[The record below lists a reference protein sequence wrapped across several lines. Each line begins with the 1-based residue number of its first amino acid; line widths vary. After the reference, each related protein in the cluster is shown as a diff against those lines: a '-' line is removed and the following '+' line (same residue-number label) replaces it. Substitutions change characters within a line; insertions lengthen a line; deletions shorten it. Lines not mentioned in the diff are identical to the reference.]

1 MKADAFRR
9 IALGLEGA
17 IEGAHMSHLD
27 FRIGGRTFASIRQ
40 DRLTAAV
47 RLSPEDQGRFIAD
60 APDTFSP
67 EAGAWGRD
75 GWTRIALAAAD
86 EDAVGEALTL
96 AWRERQV
103 MKVAKKAVKKV
114 AKKATKTATKTA
126 TKKR

>member
-1 MKADAFRR
+1 MKVAAFRR

-17 IEGAHMSHLD
+17 IEGAHMSHPD
-27 FRIGGRTFASIRQ
+27 FRIGGRIFASIRQ

-60 APDTFSP
+60 APDAFSP

-75 GWTRIALAAAD
+75 GWTRITLAAAD

-96 AWRERQV
+96 AWRERQA

-114 AKKATKTATKTA
+114 AKKATKKPMTK
-126 TKKR
+126 R